1 MMITRAL
8 NRTPEVVAWDGRGL
22 AVRQIAYLRKAADAA
37 IEPLITRQYYN
48 VIGAEIEK
56 WDARLFGAKARPNL
70 ATVSSLNGQP
80 LKIDSVDAGWRLTL
94 PGLAGE
100 PLQRWDQR
108 GSHWHMNFD
117 QQLRVVAVEEN
128 GEPDV
133 NVFIYADASAKAQ
146 FNQRGQLLE
155 QKDRAGSLLTDS
167 FSLTGPPLCETR
179 TFQDGEA
186 FTSAQVFSPLGA
198 LLEQTDAGGHQRR
211 SRYGLAGHLKKTE
224 LLISGT
230 PDWQE
235 VLQDAQY
242 NANDQIIE
250 QLAGNRVLSQWT
262 YDPADGR
269 LHTQSSHKDAYTVL
283 QNLEYFYD
291 RVGNITRIKDHAFQ
305 PRHFANQLI
314 DGHRDF
320 TYDSLY
326 RLTSA
331 TGYDDAPP
339 PDIPGLPQPG
349 DPNNRLNYTQTYQ
362 YDRSGNLTKLC
373 HVRAG
378 NNFTQQMRIDPQ
390 SNRGVRWKQGDAE
403 PDFDKLFDTHGN
415 QQALQ
420 PGQSMS
426 WNARDQLLK
435 VTLLPRTNGRNDAEG
450 YGYSRGMRVFK
461 RYETF
466 TATTEHFQQVRYLPG
481 LEIRTRDNGEELH
494 IISLGNARCL
504 HWLAKKPDDIDN
516 DQLRYSLQD
525 HLGSCVI
532 ELDQQARRVS
542 EEGYYPFGAT
552 AWMTAPSGTE
562 VSYRFIRYSGK
573 EMDVSGLYYYG
584 ARYYAPWLQRWVSA
598 DPAGDVDGLNLYAFV
613 GNDPIGHVDVNG
625 ESKWPTLD
633 DMNAGVDR
641 IIASQNKSFAKN
653 AQRLAE
659 KRMARQMNDQMMQH
673 IEILGI
679 TQRRASDAAKQLDR
693 MGSGSDIALA
703 TTRRTLVLVAS
714 KALSYGVGLTI
725 GVGAQALGAAAPGVG
740 NVIGA
745 GMGYAAKIGVSA
757 LIDYAAE
764 RSGLSASVNLKTSK
778 VSADTIIEKAQHK
791 QMQPLE
797 YLNAKLQGMIPRD
810 KKSGL
815 KLVKEAGAQLTATGV
830 KGTLNSLPPA
840 AAGAIASGAAALWSL
855 PEIVNEAAKA
865 ISGKSSEKMFEF
877 EGKILGLA
885 QAIEA
890 SNDSVHEY
898 AHALGRTSMNG
909 VDLNDLDQE
918 TARITDML
926 HGLALTVQKH
936 RTAHHAA
943 A

>member
-1 MMITRAL
+1 M
-8 NRTPEVVAWDGRGL
+8 NQSVHWHTPTLHVHDPRNL
-22 AVRQIAYLRKAADAA
+22 PVRHVAYLRTVAGADAECQ
-37 IEPLITRQYYN
+37 ISRQQHDTAGRM
-48 VIGAEIEK
+48 VEQ
-56 WDARLFGAKARPNL
+56 WDPRLSVPCLVTFY
-70 ATVSSLNGQP
+70 SLNSAI
-80 LKIDSVDAGWRLTL
+80 LKTDSVDAGWRLNL

-108 GSHWHMNFD
+108 GSHWQSSFD
-117 QQLRVVAVEEN
+117 EQLRVVTVEEN

-133 NVFIYADASAKAQ
+133 DVFIHADASADAGY
-146 FNQRGQLLE
+146 NRRGQLLE
-155 QKDRAGSLLTDS
+155 QKDRSGSLSTES
-167 FSLTGPPLCETR
+167 FSLTGQSLSETR
-179 TFQDGEA
+179 TFHDDQA
-186 FTSAQVFSPLGA
+186 FTSHHLFSPLGA
-198 LLEQTDAGGHQRR
+198 LLEQTDAGGHRRR
-211 SRYGLAGHLKKTE
+211 SHYGLAGQLKQTE

-230 PDWQE
+230 PDWQP
-235 VLQDAQY
+235 VLLDAQY

-250 QLAGNRVLSQWT
+250 QLAGNRVLSTWT

-269 LHTQSSHKDAYTVL
+269 LHTQSSRKDGGGIL
-283 QNLEYFYD
+283 QKFEYFYD
-291 RVGNITRIKDHAFQ
+291 RVGNITRIEDHAFQ
-305 PRHFANQLI
+305 PRYFANQLI
-314 DGHRDF
+314 DGHRNF
-320 TYDSLY
+320 AYDSLY

-331 TGYDDAPP
+331 TGHDDAPP
-339 PDIPGLPQPG
+339 SDIPGLPQPG

-362 YDRSGNLTKLC
+362 YDNAGNLIELC

-378 NNFTQQMRIDPQ
+378 NNSTRQMFIDPK
-390 SNRGVRWKQGDAE
+390 SNRGLRWKTGDPE
-403 PDFDKLFDTHGN
+403 PDFNKLFDSHGN
-415 QQALQ
+415 QLTVQ
-420 PGQSMS
+420 PGQPLH
-426 WNARDQLLK
+426 WNARDEQESVILVQRK
-435 VTLLPRTNGRNDAEG
+435 NASNDAEC
-450 YGYSRGMRVFK
+450 YRYSQGIRVFK
-461 RYETF
+461 RHATF
-466 TATTEHFQQVRYLPG
+466 AANTEHFHQVRYLPG

-494 IISLGNARCL
+494 VITLGNARCL
-504 HWLAKKPDDIDN
+504 HWAENKPNGIDG
-516 DQLRYSLQD
+516 DQLRYSLED
-525 HLGSCVI
+525 HLGSCVM
-532 ELDQQARRVS
+532 ELDQQAQLIS

-552 AWMTAPSGTE
+552 AWMSARSEIE
-562 VSYRFIRYSGK
+562 VSYKFIRYSGK
-573 EMDVSGLYYYG
+573 EMDVSGMYYYG

-633 DMNAGVDR
+633 DMNGGVDR
-641 IIASQNKSFAKN
+641 IIASQNKSYAKN

-714 KALSYGVGLTI
+714 KALSYGVGLTV

-865 ISGKSSEKMFEF
+865 ISGKSSEKMLEF